1 MSGSEFKITTKNFL
15 GGRAMRER
23 DRKWSKG
30 IQAAV
35 CFCFDL
41 DAETLWISRNE
52 ENLRRP
58 VTLSQGTFGLKV
70 GTPHIL
76 DLLAEYEIRA
86 TFFVPAWVVERNED
100 LIKRIA
106 DEGHEIGHH
115 GYRHEWPDMSDPS
128 KEEEILVKGIE
139 IIEKTIGERPYGY
152 RSPAGEYT
160 TSTLSL
166 LKKHDFVYSSTM
178 MDDIFPYK
186 HQINDKASE
195 LVELPVHWSIDD
207 APYFIYSLRP
217 PISRMTITPRDFLE
231 IFEGALLDY
240 YQWGGCFTTF
250 LHPQVIG
257 RPGRFQVLKEFIQ
270 FVKGLPHVWVARGVD
285 IARYCQKNF

>member
-1 MSGSEFKITTKNFL
+1 MGEKD
-15 GGRAMRER
+15 G
-23 DRKWSKG
+23 KWPKG
-30 IQAAV
+30 MQAGV
-35 CFCFDL
+35 CLCFDL

-58 VTLSQGTFGLKV
+58 ITLSQGTFGVKV
-70 GTPHIL
+70 ATPHIL
-76 DLLAEYEIRA
+76 DLLREYEVPA

-115 GYRHEWPDMSDPS
+115 GYLHEWPDMSDPS
-128 KEEEILVKGIE
+128 KEEEILVKGTE

-152 RSPAGEYT
+152 RSPAAEYT
-160 TSTLSL
+160 LSTLSL
-166 LKKHDFVYSSTM
+166 LKKHGFVYSSSM
-178 MDDIFPYK
+178 MDDIAPYK
-186 HQINDKASE
+186 HMIDGKQTD
-195 LVELPVHWSIDD
+195 LVELPCHWSIDD
-207 APYFIYSLRP
+207 APYFLYSLRP

-257 RPGRFQVLKEFIQ
+257 RPGRFRILKEFIQ
-270 FVKGLPHVWVARGVD
+270 FMKGLPNLWVARCIDV
-285 IARYCQKNF
+285 ARHWRENV